1 MLKQTTGNFLMNEI
15 VANGTDYTKIV
26 NDGLW
31 NNNPALAQVLG
42 LCPLLAVSG
51 TIINALA
58 LGVATMLVLIA
69 SNLTVSLLRK
79 HIPNEIRIPV
89 FVLIIAG
96 FVTVVEHLMHAYLYN
111 LYTVLGIFVPLI
123 VTNCAIIGRA
133 EGFASKNAALPSIVD
148 GISMGLGF
156 TGVLVALGVLREIL
170 AHGTLFADA
179 DIMLG
184 DWATTITLFENY
196 DGFLLAAL
204 PPGAFIGLGLLLALK
219 NLIDHKRR
227 EHKLAL
233 QLSVPISSMNAM
245 DSLDTQTKSPE
256 KL

>member
-1 MLKQTTGNFLMNEI
+1 MNSTP
-15 VANGTDYTKIV
+15 TDSSQYSKII

-51 TIINALA
+51 TVINSLA
-58 LGVATMLVLIA
+58 LGIATMLVLIA
-69 SNLTVSLLRK
+69 SNLSVSLLRK

-96 FVTVVEHLMHAYLYN
+96 FVTIVEHLMHAYFYN

-133 EGFASKNAALPSIVD
+133 EGFASKNSALPSVVD

-156 TGVLVALGVLREIL
+156 TGVLVTLGVMREVL
-170 AHGTLFADA
+170 AQGTLFADA
-179 DIMLG
+179 SIMLG
-184 DWATTITLFENY
+184 DWASTIILFENY

-204 PPGAFIGLGLLLALK
+204 PPGAFIGLGFLLALK
-219 NLIDHKRR
+219 NIIDQ
-227 EHKLAL
+227 KLRTRKKDTI
-233 QLSVPISSMNAM
+233 SVQNLAS
-245 DSLDTQTKSPE
+245 SPE
-256 KL
+256 SS

>member
-1 MLKQTTGNFLMNEI
+1 MNNPEQI
-15 VANGTDYTKIV
+15 NTSYSKIV
-26 NDGLW
+26 QEGLW

-42 LCPLLAVSG
+42 LCPLLAVTG

-58 LGVATMLVLIA
+58 LGVATMMVLIA
-69 SNLTVSLLRK
+69 SNLAVSLLRQY
-79 HIPNEIRIPV
+79 IPNEIRIPI

-96 FVTVVEHLMHAYLYN
+96 FVTIVEHLMHAYLYN

-133 EGFASKNAALPSIVD
+133 EGFASKNAALPAVID

-156 TGVLVALGVLREIL
+156 TGVLVALGMMREIL
-170 AHGTLFADA
+170 AQGTLFADA
-179 DIMLG
+179 SIMLG

-219 NLIDHKRR
+219 NIIDQKMRTR
-227 EHKLAL
+227 K
-233 QLSVPISSMNAM
+233 
-245 DSLDTQTKSPE
+245 TKNIPVYTIVENPE
-256 KL
+256 TP

>member
-1 MLKQTTGNFLMNEI
+1 MSNSDLEM
-15 VANGTDYTKIV
+15 TDYSKVIH
-26 NDGLW
+26 DGLW

-51 TIINALA
+51 TVINALA
-58 LGVATMLVLIA
+58 LGVATMMVLIA
-69 SNLTVSLLRK
+69 SNLAVSLLRQY
-79 HIPNEIRIPV
+79 IPNEIRIPV

-96 FVTVVEHLMHAYLYN
+96 FVTIVELLMHAYLYN

-133 EGFASKNAALPSIVD
+133 EGFASKHSPIPSIVD

-156 TGVLVALGVLREIL
+156 TGVLVALGVIREVL
-170 AHGTLFADA
+170 SQGTLFADA
-179 DIMLG
+179 SLMLG

-204 PPGAFIGLGLLLALK
+204 PPGAFIGLGFLLALK
-219 NLIDHKRR
+219 NIIDQNMRKRR
-227 EHKLAL
+227 VSRVVVEVLDGKAEAV
-233 QLSVPISSMNAM
+233 LSQP
-245 DSLDTQTKSPE
+245 D
-256 KL
+256 

>member
-1 MLKQTTGNFLMNEI
+1 MSNSDLLT
-15 VANGTDYTKIV
+15 TDYSKVIH
-26 NDGLW
+26 DGLW

-51 TIINALA
+51 TVINSLA
-58 LGVATMLVLIA
+58 LGVATMMVLIA
-69 SNLTVSLLRK
+69 SNLVVSLLRQ

-96 FVTVVEHLMHAYLYN
+96 FVTIVELLMHAYLYN

-133 EGFASKNAALPSIVD
+133 EGFASKHSPLPSVVD

-156 TGVLVALGVLREIL
+156 TGVLVALGVMREVL
-170 AHGTLFADA
+170 AQGTLFADA
-179 DIMLG
+179 SLMLG

-204 PPGAFIGLGLLLALK
+204 PPGAFIGLGFLLAFK
-219 NLIDHKRR
+219 NVIDQNMRKRSTSQAVVDMPDANT
-227 EHKLAL
+227 EPAL
-233 QLSVPISSMNAM
+233 
-245 DSLDTQTKSPE
+245 TQPD
-256 KL
+256 

>member
-1 MLKQTTGNFLMNEI
+1 MNNSEQTN
-15 VANGTDYTKIV
+15 ADYSKIV
-26 NDGLW
+26 RDGLW

-42 LCPLLAVSG
+42 LCPLLAVTG

-69 SNLTVSLLRK
+69 SNLAVSLLRQY
-79 HIPNEIRIPV
+79 IPNEIRIPI

-96 FVTVVEHLMHAYLYN
+96 FVTIIEHLMHAYLYN

-133 EGFASKNAALPSIVD
+133 EGFASKNDALPSVID

-156 TGVLVALGVLREIL
+156 TGVLVALGVMREVL
-170 AHGTLFADA
+170 AQGTLFADA
-179 DIMLG
+179 SIMLG

-219 NLIDHKRR
+219 NIIDQKMRTR
-227 EHKLAL
+227 K
-233 QLSVPISSMNAM
+233 
-245 DSLDTQTKSPE
+245 TKNIPVHAIVENPE
-256 KL
+256 TP

>member
-1 MLKQTTGNFLMNEI
+1 MNNAELTEI
-15 VANGTDYTKIV
+15 DYSKV
-26 NDGLW
+26 VHDGLW

-51 TIINALA
+51 TVINALA
-58 LGVATMLVLIA
+58 LGIATLLVLVA
-69 SNLTVSLLRK
+69 SNLAVSLLRTY
-79 HIPNEIRIPV
+79 IPNEIRIPV

-96 FVTVVEHLMHAYLYN
+96 FVTIVEHLMHAYLYN

-133 EGFASKNAALPSIVD
+133 EGFASKHSPIPSIID

-156 TGVLVALGVLREIL
+156 TGVLVALGIMREVL
-170 AHGTLFADA
+170 AQGTLFADA
-179 DIMLG
+179 NIMLG
-184 DWATTITLFENY
+184 QWAKTVTLVENY

-219 NLIDHKRR
+219 NVIDNSMRTRR
-227 EHKLAL
+227 AYQASIK
-233 QLSVPISSMNAM
+233 IFDKN
-245 DSLDTQTKSPE
+245 TE
-256 KL
+256 KTVSAD

>member
-1 MLKQTTGNFLMNEI
+1 MNNPQLI
-15 VANGTDYTKIV
+15 NTNYSKIV
-26 NDGLW
+26 QDGLW

-51 TIINALA
+51 TVINALA
-58 LGVATMLVLIA
+58 LGVATMLVLVA
-69 SNLTVSLLRK
+69 SNLAVSLLRQY
-79 HIPNEIRIPV
+79 IPNEIRIPI

-96 FVTVVEHLMHAYLYN
+96 FVTIVEHLMHAYLYN

-133 EGFASKNAALPSIVD
+133 EGFASKHSPMPSIID

-156 TGVLVALGVLREIL
+156 TGVLVALGVMREIL
-170 AHGTLFADA
+170 AQGTLFADA
-179 DIMLG
+179 NIMLG
-184 DWATTITLFENY
+184 QWAKTVTIFEDY

-219 NLIDHKRR
+219 NVIDQNMRKRQSSR
-227 EHKLAL
+227 LTVEVLDSNA
-233 QLSVPISSMNAM
+233 VAVISQP
-245 DSLDTQTKSPE
+245 D
-256 KL
+256 

>member
-1 MLKQTTGNFLMNEI
+1 MSNSDLAT
-15 VANGTDYTKIV
+15 TDYSKVIH
-26 NDGLW
+26 DGLW

-51 TIINALA
+51 TVINSLA
-58 LGVATMLVLIA
+58 LGVATMMVLIA
-69 SNLTVSLLRK
+69 SNLVVSLLRLY
-79 HIPNEIRIPV
+79 IPNEIRIPV

-96 FVTVVEHLMHAYLYN
+96 FVTIVELLMHAYLYN

-133 EGFASKNAALPSIVD
+133 EGFASKHSPVPSVID

-156 TGVLVALGVLREIL
+156 TGVLVALGVMREVL
-170 AHGTLFADA
+170 AQGTLFADA
-179 DIMLG
+179 SLMLG

-204 PPGAFIGLGLLLALK
+204 PPGAFIGLGFLLAFK
-219 NLIDHKRR
+219 NVIDQNMRKRR
-227 EHKLAL
+227 TSQVVVEVSDGKTESAL
-233 QLSVPISSMNAM
+233 PQP
-245 DSLDTQTKSPE
+245 D
-256 KL
+256 

>member
-1 MLKQTTGNFLMNEI
+1 MLKLNPEYFSMNNPELI
-15 VANGTDYTKIV
+15 STDYSKIV
-26 NDGLW
+26 QDGLW

-51 TIINALA
+51 TVINALA

-69 SNLTVSLLRK
+69 SNLAVSLLRQY
-79 HIPNEIRIPV
+79 IPNEIRIPI

-96 FVTVVEHLMHAYLYN
+96 FVTIVEHLMHAYLYN

-133 EGFASKNAALPSIVD
+133 EGFASKHSPMPSIID

-156 TGVLVALGVLREIL
+156 TGVLVALGVMREVL
-170 AHGTLFADA
+170 AQGTLFADA
-179 DIMLG
+179 NIMLG
-184 DWATTITLFENY
+184 EWAKTVTLFEDY

-219 NLIDHKRR
+219 NVIDQKMRTR
-227 EHKLAL
+227 KTNQAN
-233 QLSVPISSMNAM
+233 VKI
-245 DSLDTQTKSPE
+245 LDENIEVAVSAPE
-256 KL
+256 

>member
-1 MLKQTTGNFLMNEI
+1 MSNSDLVT
-15 VANGTDYTKIV
+15 TDYPKVIH
-26 NDGLW
+26 DGLW

-51 TIINALA
+51 TVINSLA
-58 LGVATMLVLIA
+58 LGVATMMVLIA
-69 SNLTVSLLRK
+69 SNLAVSLLRLY
-79 HIPNEIRIPV
+79 IPNEIRIPV

-96 FVTVVEHLMHAYLYN
+96 FVTIVELLMHAYLYN

-133 EGFASKNAALPSIVD
+133 EGFASKHSPLPSLVD

-156 TGVLVALGVLREIL
+156 TGVLVALGVMREVL
-170 AHGTLFADA
+170 AQGTLFADA
-179 DIMLG
+179 SLMLG

-204 PPGAFIGLGLLLALK
+204 PPGAFIGLGFLLAFK
-219 NLIDHKRR
+219 NVIDQYMRKRR
-227 EHKLAL
+227 TSQVVVDIPDANTEPAL
-233 QLSVPISSMNAM
+233 SQS
-245 DSLDTQTKSPE
+245 D
-256 KL
+256 

>member
-1 MLKQTTGNFLMNEI
+1 MSNSDLVT
-15 VANGTDYTKIV
+15 TDYSKVIH
-26 NDGLW
+26 DGLW

-51 TIINALA
+51 TVINSLA
-58 LGVATMLVLIA
+58 LGVATMMVLIA
-69 SNLTVSLLRK
+69 SNLAVSLLRLY
-79 HIPNEIRIPV
+79 IPNEIRIPV

-96 FVTVVEHLMHAYLYN
+96 FVTIVELLMHAYLYN

-133 EGFASKNAALPSIVD
+133 EGFASKHSPLPSLVD

-156 TGVLVALGVLREIL
+156 TGVLVALGVMREVL
-170 AHGTLFADA
+170 AQGTLFADA
-179 DIMLG
+179 SLMLG

-204 PPGAFIGLGLLLALK
+204 PPGAFIGLGFLLAFK
-219 NLIDHKRR
+219 NVIDQYMRKRR
-227 EHKLAL
+227 TSQVVVDIPDANTEPAL
-233 QLSVPISSMNAM
+233 SQS
-245 DSLDTQTKSPE
+245 D
-256 KL
+256 

>member
-1 MLKQTTGNFLMNEI
+1 MSNSDLVT
-15 VANGTDYTKIV
+15 TDYSKVIH
-26 NDGLW
+26 DGLW

-51 TIINALA
+51 TVINSLA
-58 LGVATMLVLIA
+58 LGVATMMVLIA
-69 SNLTVSLLRK
+69 SNLAVSLLRLY
-79 HIPNEIRIPV
+79 IPNEIRIPV

-96 FVTVVEHLMHAYLYN
+96 FVTIVELLMHAYLYN

-133 EGFASKNAALPSIVD
+133 EGFASKHSPLPSLVD

-156 TGVLVALGVLREIL
+156 TGVLVALGVMREVL
-170 AHGTLFADA
+170 AQGTLFADA
-179 DIMLG
+179 SLMLG

-204 PPGAFIGLGLLLALK
+204 PPGAFIGLGFLLAFK
-219 NLIDHKRR
+219 NVIDQYKRKRR
-227 EHKLAL
+227 TSQVVVDIPDANTEPAL
-233 QLSVPISSMNAM
+233 SQS
-245 DSLDTQTKSPE
+245 D
-256 KL
+256 

>member
-1 MLKQTTGNFLMNEI
+1 MSNSDLAT
-15 VANGTDYTKIV
+15 TDYSKVIH
-26 NDGLW
+26 DGLW

-51 TIINALA
+51 TVINSLA
-58 LGVATMLVLIA
+58 LGVATMMVLIA
-69 SNLTVSLLRK
+69 SNLVVSLLRLY
-79 HIPNEIRIPV
+79 IPNEIRIPV

-96 FVTVVEHLMHAYLYN
+96 FVTIVELLMHAYLYN

-133 EGFASKNAALPSIVD
+133 EGFASKHSPVPSVID

-156 TGVLVALGVLREIL
+156 TGVLVALGVMRDVL
-170 AHGTLFADA
+170 AQGTLFADA
-179 DIMLG
+179 SLMLG

-204 PPGAFIGLGLLLALK
+204 PPGAFIGLGFLLAFK
-219 NLIDHKRR
+219 NVIDQNMRKRR
-227 EHKLAL
+227 TSQVVVEVSDGKTESAL
-233 QLSVPISSMNAM
+233 PQP
-245 DSLDTQTKSPE
+245 D
-256 KL
+256 

>member
-1 MLKQTTGNFLMNEI
+1 MSNSDLIT
-15 VANGTDYTKIV
+15 TDYSKVIH
-26 NDGLW
+26 DGLW

-51 TIINALA
+51 TVINSLA
-58 LGVATMLVLIA
+58 LGVATMMVLIA
-69 SNLTVSLLRK
+69 SNLAVSLLRLY
-79 HIPNEIRIPV
+79 IPNEIRIPV

-96 FVTVVEHLMHAYLYN
+96 FVTIVELLMHAYLYN

-133 EGFASKNAALPSIVD
+133 EGFASKHSPLPSLVD

-156 TGVLVALGVLREIL
+156 TGVLVALGVMREVL
-170 AHGTLFADA
+170 AQGTLFADA
-179 DIMLG
+179 SLMLG

-204 PPGAFIGLGLLLALK
+204 PPGAFIGLGFLLAFK
-219 NLIDHKRR
+219 NVIDQYMRKRR
-227 EHKLAL
+227 TRQVVVDIPDVNTEPAL
-233 QLSVPISSMNAM
+233 SQS
-245 DSLDTQTKSPE
+245 D
-256 KL
+256 

>member
-1 MLKQTTGNFLMNEI
+1 MSNSDLVT
-15 VANGTDYTKIV
+15 TDYSKVIH
-26 NDGLW
+26 DGLW

-51 TIINALA
+51 TVINSLA
-58 LGVATMLVLIA
+58 LGIATMMVLIA
-69 SNLTVSLLRK
+69 SNLVVSLLRLY
-79 HIPNEIRIPV
+79 IPNEIRIPV

-96 FVTVVEHLMHAYLYN
+96 FVTIVELLMHAYLYN

-133 EGFASKNAALPSIVD
+133 EGFASKHSPLPSVID

-156 TGVLVALGVLREIL
+156 TGVLVALGVMREVL
-170 AHGTLFADA
+170 AQGTLFADA
-179 DIMLG
+179 SLMLG

-204 PPGAFIGLGLLLALK
+204 PPGAFIGLGFLLAFK
-219 NLIDHKRR
+219 NVIDQNMRKRR
-227 EHKLAL
+227 TSQVVVEVSDGTTESAL
-233 QLSVPISSMNAM
+233 PQP
-245 DSLDTQTKSPE
+245 D
-256 KL
+256 